1 MSEPWIYPSVVGM
14 VLYLSN
20 NTQPDITVAVSQ
32 VARFTHTPKQSQL
45 SAVKRIIR
53 YLKGTINNGTIFRV
67 PKKLSLDCFVDANF
81 CGLYNIDPP
90 DMTSSVR
97 SCADYIIKFC
107 GYPLI
112 WKSQL
117 MDCIC
122 LSTAEAEYY
131 AFSQAMRALIPVRTL
146 LKEMCLSLNVPEFT
160 NPDSILT
167 TVHEDN
173 QSALCLA
180 TEQRITSRT
189 RFYLARYHFFWEH
202 VRNRDISVIYCP
214 TESQEADYLTKNLPE
229 KDFKVGNETVHWCGK
244 CVKRNLSDGSGNTIK
259 GRWTNGGSKHFTDE
273 HHGSQ
278 HRQGPCG
285 GGGGRGD
292 GGRGGNHNRAN
303 LANNTPT
310 PSAPGTVASETND
323 VVTNLRA
330 ALADSDVNGCQPG
343 SAMLQCKHFGVMI
356 CLGSLFHLHIFTC
369 HSVLGLLPAL
379 FISIHILKL

>member
-1 MSEPWIYPSVVGM
+1 MSEPWSYPSVVGM
-14 VLYLSN
+14 LLYLSN
-20 NTQPDITVAVSQ
+20 NTRPDITVAVSQ
-32 VARFTHTPKQSQL
+32 VARFTHSPKQSHS

-53 YLKGTINNGTIFRV
+53 YLKGTINNGTILRV

-90 DMTSSVR
+90 ELTSSVR
-97 SCADYIIKFC
+97 SRAGYIIKFC

-131 AFSQAMRALIPVRTL
+131 ALSQAMRALIPVCTL

-173 QSALCLA
+173 QSALRLA

-202 VRNRDISVIYCP
+202 VRNGDISVIYCP
-214 TESQEADYLTKNLPE
+214 TETQEADYLTKNLPE
-229 KDFKVGNETVHWCGK
+229 KDFVRIRELV
-244 CVKRNLSDGSGNTIK
+244 
-259 GRWTNGGSKHFTDE
+259 
-273 HHGSQ
+273 
-278 HRQGPCG
+278 QGW
-285 GGGGRGD
+285 
-292 GGRGGNHNRAN
+292 
-303 LANNTPT
+303 
-310 PSAPGTVASETND
+310 
-323 VVTNLRA
+323 
-330 ALADSDVNGCQPG
+330 
-343 SAMLQCKHFGVMI
+343 
-356 CLGSLFHLHIFTC
+356 
-369 HSVLGLLPAL
+369 
-379 FISIHILKL
+379 